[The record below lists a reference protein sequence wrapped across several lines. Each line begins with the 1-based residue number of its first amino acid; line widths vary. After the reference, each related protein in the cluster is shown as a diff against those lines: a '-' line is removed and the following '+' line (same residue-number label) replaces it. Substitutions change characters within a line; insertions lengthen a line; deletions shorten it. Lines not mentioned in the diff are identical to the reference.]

1 LHYALACGTALVA
14 TFLSPSLRAQTIE
27 SIPKNST
34 AVEWSNVDGTRQQG
48 DLYWTVR
55 QVDCEDDVSLLFH
68 LNANDPSRGTFQV
81 WAGQS
86 DCTVQE
92 NRTGT
97 NPKCWNLYTGR
108 LTDSKPTIEVS
119 ARDIAR
125 RLDGDG
131 SVNDCRRTDSE
142 FSLNLYFM
150 HVSGDQTI
158 GTGTQFAMSLDLVG
172 PAAPTGVSVGLR
184 EESLAVEW
192 TASVSTDIQGYRLY
206 CEPMGGWENPFL
218 NETSARFGRVVQA
231 STLELDA
238 GTPEAGTGAA
248 GGEASSTGGASAAG
262 GDSAGATADGVGGA
276 NSSSVG
282 ASTCQGSV
290 LEEGQIPSPDYEPCG
305 KVGPQSERGSRRQ
318 RRWRVLRCILAGPG
332 LADKCL
338 RLAPRNARSI
348 VLRSATS
355 PPISSTWEEDLMRAL
370 ALFCGV
376 GCLVIARAAL
386 AQGVDDL
393 GPYGYD
399 ENTFASPQHAALEL
413 RFGRYLPDVD
423 SEFDSSGQTPFADH
437 FGKKNR
443 YLLGMELDWQA
454 LRIPHL
460 GTLGAGVGWGM
471 TKLDGK
477 NFLEADGETLVAP
490 GQVSTLTIM
499 PMYAVAVLRADV
511 ISRETPVPLAPYAK
525 FGFGYALWWIDEGTK
540 LERNAGVTAK
550 DVSFGLHGALGVAL
564 LLDPFEPV
572 AAADL
577 DATSGINNSY
587 VFVEWTV
594 SDLDGFGGD
603 QMQVGT
609 NTWTL
614 GLTLEM

>member
-1 LHYALACGTALVA
+1 
-14 TFLSPSLRAQTIE
+14 
-27 SIPKNST
+27 
-34 AVEWSNVDGTRQQG
+34 
-48 DLYWTVR
+48 
-55 QVDCEDDVSLLFH
+55 
-68 LNANDPSRGTFQV
+68 
-81 WAGQS
+81 
-86 DCTVQE
+86 
-92 NRTGT
+92 
-97 NPKCWNLYTGR
+97 
-108 LTDSKPTIEVS
+108 
-119 ARDIAR
+119 
-125 RLDGDG
+125 
-131 SVNDCRRTDSE
+131 
-142 FSLNLYFM
+142 
-150 HVSGDQTI
+150 
-158 GTGTQFAMSLDLVG
+158 
-172 PAAPTGVSVGLR
+172 
-184 EESLAVEW
+184 
-192 TASVSTDIQGYRLY
+192 
-206 CEPMGGWENPFL
+206 
-218 NETSARFGRVVQA
+218 
-231 STLELDA
+231 
-238 GTPEAGTGAA
+238 
-248 GGEASSTGGASAAG
+248 
-262 GDSAGATADGVGGA
+262 
-276 NSSSVG
+276 
-282 ASTCQGSV
+282 
-290 LEEGQIPSPDYEPCG
+290 
-305 KVGPQSERGSRRQ
+305 
-318 RRWRVLRCILAGPG
+318 
-332 LADKCL
+332 
-338 RLAPRNARSI
+338 
-348 VLRSATS
+348 
-355 PPISSTWEEDLMRAL
+355 MRAL
-370 ALFCGV
+370 ALFTGV
-376 GCLVIARAAL
+376 GCFAIARAAL

-454 LRIPHL
+454 FRIPHL
-460 GTLGAGVGWGM
+460 GTLGPAVGWGL
-471 TKLDGK
+471 TKLAGK

-499 PMYAVAVLRADV
+499 PMYAVAVLRADI

-525 FGFGYALWWIDEGTK
+525 FGFGYALWWIDDGTK